1 MTLCSLPKNIK
12 REIDR
17 DLVANLKIE
26 IPSSSHKRRK
36 DTSFSCLLKTKKKSK
51 YSMQGMNEK
60 NAFAKVLC
68 QKIVKS

>member
-36 DTSFSCLLKTKKKSK
+36 DTSFSCLLKTKKKA
-51 YSMQGMNEK
+51 NT
-60 NAFAKVLC
+60 LC
-68 QKIVKS
+68 KE